1 MQLSRNFTLEE
12 LTATTTGFL
21 NRPDSDEINR
31 LAELALHI
39 LQPIRERWGRIR
51 ITSGFRSPSVNS
63 AVGGVSTSQHCF
75 GEAADFAPL
84 DAPID
89 EVFSWIVK
97 DSGLQFGQCINERR
111 GERRWVHVSL
121 PGDGRR
127 IMEALVY
134 DGKSYARFVG

>member
-51 ITSGFRSPSVNS
+51 ITSGFRSP
-63 AVGGVSTSQHCF
+63 
-75 GEAADFAPL
+75 
-84 DAPID
+84 
-89 EVFSWIVK
+89 
-97 DSGLQFGQCINERR
+97 
-111 GERRWVHVSL
+111 
-121 PGDGRR
+121 
-127 IMEALVY
+127 
-134 DGKSYARFVG
+134 